1 MQGEIGRGGMGT
13 VYEAWQRSLERTVA
27 LKVLGTHVGAS
38 PNAVTRFQ
46 REAQAAAKLH
56 HTHIIP
62 IFAQGEESGVYYYA
76 MEYVKGVGI
85 SDIIA
90 STRARQ
96 ECDTAAVE
104 AGTAET
110 VALER
115 EPAETMSAEETVV
128 LSSREVDAAAP
139 SDSAVSL
146 EAPATVMSSAE
157 HFKDIARHLACVA
170 DALDYAHRQGVI
182 HRDIKPH
189 NLILGEDGRIMV
201 ADFGLARIAEQPG
214 VTVTGELL
222 GSPLYMSSEQITE
235 GPSQVDH
242 RTDIYS
248 LGVTMYEWLTLKP
261 PFPGETRERVINLI
275 LNSEPIRPRLHNKA
289 IPLDLET
296 ICLRA
301 LERDADKRYQSASE
315 MRDDL
320 LRFGLGDAIKARRAG
335 LLKRVSKFVGRHQLA
350 SLAAVALIVAAGLCI
365 ELVGSRQEVQT
376 QVQAVEEARQDTEH
390 IFDLFRTISPEARGI
405 AMGAEAVGPVV
416 HDLFQAGQRIT
427 SSSRNDESE
436 GPDPETA
443 VSPHGVALRA
453 ADELAAIT
461 TAALPMFSSTI
472 PGTGYVSPTYPAEH
486 SLLMQVSS
494 VAGTEVR
501 HELLSQ
507 VLDIN
512 PENLLARQ
520 MLAGLL
526 CENGQYQE
534 MLAQSEQLVSLHG
547 EEESPYLFRGLARL
561 LLGDEQEAIEDFSV
575 AVGING
581 LSGWARALRG
591 VAWVQTGDQDNA
603 IRDLDD
609 ALDLTPELAFAMLA
623 RACAHAAAGR
633 HDEAV
638 ADLSG
643 VLELEPTNA
652 DILAARGE
660 HLSAMGKYAQA
671 ASDFDRAMKLAGRS
685 PAIAFQYLLARALEK
700 GIAGEEPG
708 TTAPVRPEQGEAVT
722 DDERS
727 EPVGMEPRG
736 FLDRLFNRP
745 ARPSKEQDEGRSV
758 TGFPMISR
766 RNPESISTSTVPR
779 EHHPDRG
786 DC

>member
-1 MQGEIGRGGMGT
+1 MGT
-13 VYEAWQRSLERTVA
+13 VYEAWQRSLKRTVA
-27 LKVLGTHVGAS
+27 LKVLGTHVGGS

-62 IFAQGEESGVYYYA
+62 IFAQGEENGVYYYA

-85 SDIIA
+85 SDLIA
-90 STRARQ
+90 GTRVQQ
-96 ECDTAAVE
+96 ECDTAAVQ
-104 AGTAET
+104 AGPVET

-115 EPAETMSAEETVV
+115 EPAQALSSEETVV
-128 LSSREVDAAAP
+128 LSSREVDDIAP
-139 SDSAVSL
+139 SESGVSL
-146 EAPATVMSSAE
+146 PTPATVMSSVE
-157 HFKDIARHLACVA
+157 HFRTVAQHLASVA

-201 ADFGLARIAEQPG
+201 SDFGLARIAEQPG

-222 GSPLYMSSEQITE
+222 GSPLYMSSEQITK
-235 GPSQVDH
+235 GPSEVDH

-301 LERDADKRYQSASE
+301 LERDSDKRYQSAGD

-320 LRFGLGDAIKARRAG
+320 LRFGLGNPIKARRAS
-335 LLKRVSKFVGRHQLA
+335 LFKRVSKFVGRHQLA
-350 SLAAVALIVAAGLCI
+350 SLAVVALIVAVGLCI
-365 ELVGSRQEVQT
+365 ELAGSRQEVQT

-390 IFDLFRTISPEARGI
+390 IFDLLRTISPEARGLAI
-405 AMGAEAVGPVV
+405 GAEAVGPVV
-416 HDLFQAGQRIT
+416 QDLLQTGQRIT
-427 SSSRNDESE
+427 SLSQSGESE
-436 GPDPETA
+436 GPDPEA
-443 VSPHGVALRA
+443 VVSPRSVALRA
-453 ADELAAIT
+453 ADELAAIS
-461 TAALPMFSSTI
+461 ASALPLFSSTI
-472 PGTGYVSPTYPAEH
+472 PGTGYRSPTYPAEH

-526 CENGQYQE
+526 CKEGQYRE

-547 EEESPYLFRGLARL
+547 SEESPYLFRGLARL
-561 LLGDEQEAIEDFSV
+561 LLGEEQEALQDFSV

-609 ALDLTPELAFAMLA
+609 ALELTPGLAFAMLA
-623 RACAHAAAGR
+623 RACAHAAAGH
-633 HDEAV
+633 HDRAV

-652 DILAARGE
+652 DVLAARGE

-671 ASDFDRAMKLAGRS
+671 ARDFDRAMDLAGRS
-685 PAIAFQYLLARALEK
+685 PAIAFQYLLARALEQ
-700 GIAGEEPG
+700 GIVGGESG
-708 TTAPVRPEQGEAVT
+708 TTTPPQPEGGNAVT
-722 DDERS
+722 DDENN
-727 EPVGMEPRG
+727 EPIGMKPRG

-745 ARPSKEQDEGRSV
+745 AQQSEGQDEGRDVS
-758 TGFPMISR
+758 GYPMISGR
-766 RNPESISTSTVPR
+766 DPDFMSISTVPR
-779 EHHPDRG
+779 ERRPDRG